1 MPVLAVFAAG
11 VALLAALVGWEM
23 RAPALSPVT
32 AEAKPDSALVA
43 RGAEL
48 ARAGNCMACH
58 TVQGGAPY
66 AGGRGIDTPFGVIH
80 TTNLTPDKATGIGNW
95 SAAEFWRAL
104 HNGRSRDG
112 RLLYPAFP
120 YPDLTQTTRED
131 SDALFAYLRTLP
143 AVAQPARPH
152 ALRTPFDSTVALALW
167 RALYFRPG
175 VPESE
180 LESIFEAFVQSSR
193 TKDGSGGTGLGLA
206 ICRKIVQAHGGRIH
220 AENRAGGGA
229 AFHVV
234 LPARGEVETLP
245 SPL

>member
-1 MPVLAVFAAG
+1 VDPTRLQQVVRNL
-11 VALLAALVGWEM
+11 
-23 RAPALSPVT
+23 
-32 AEAKPDSALVA
+32 
-43 RGAEL
+43 
-48 ARAGNCMACH
+48 MA
-58 TVQGGAPY
+58 
-66 AGGRGIDTPFGVIH
+66 
-80 TTNLTPDKATGIGNW
+80 N
-95 SAAEFWRAL
+95 
-104 HNGRSRDG
+104 
-112 RLLYPAFP
+112 
-120 YPDLTQTTRED
+120 
-131 SDALFAYLRTLP
+131 
-143 AVAQPARPH
+143 
-152 ALRTPFDSTVALALW
+152 ALRFAPDGSHVEVQAGYNAKAEPRFAVCD
-167 RALYFRPG
+167 RGPG